1 MPTYTYIFYYALYKY
16 NVIARK
22 WSTLYKRYVI
32 WECSITTINPNYV
45 NLMFSPHKAHN
56 VLGLRMYIC
65 MNMNFYEPYMR
76 EWVRTCFVEH
86 HILSHTVERET
97 SKNRTPSKIQHG
109 DNIYSMP
116 NGFMLSIDTRERKNI
131 CLSHPK
137 KKLLISLPWWF
148 AYNFNYKMNGSK
160 FLEMYLIYSFSY
172 SNQY

>member
-1 MPTYTYIFYYALYKY
+1 MVPTYSYIFYYAY
-16 NVIARK
+16 NVITRK

-56 VLGLRMYIC
+56 VLGTYVYMYE
-65 MNMNFYEPYMR
+65 YEFLWTIYAWVSTYVFCRTPYSF
-76 EWVRTCFVEH
+76 THC
-86 HILSHTVERET
+86 RET
-97 SKNRTPSKIQHG
+97 SKNRAPSKIQHG

-131 CLSHPK
+131 CLSSK
-137 KKLLISLPWWF
+137 EKLLISLPWWF

-160 FLEMYLIYSFSY
+160 FLEIYLI
-172 SNQY
+172 

>member
-1 MPTYTYIFYYALYKY
+1 MVPTYNYIFYYAY
-16 NVIARK
+16 NVIMRK

-131 CLSHPK
+131 CLSSK
-137 KKLLISLPWWF
+137 EKLLISLPWWF

-160 FLEMYLIYSFSY
+160 FLEIYLI
-172 SNQY
+172 

>member
-1 MPTYTYIFYYALYKY
+1 MVPTCTYIFYYAYY
-16 NVIARK
+16 VNMRK

-86 HILSHTVERET
+86 HILSHTVEKQAKIEHHQKYNTAITYTRCQMALCFQLIQEKEKIYV
-97 SKNRTPSKIQHG
+97 SHLKN
-109 DNIYSMP
+109 
-116 NGFMLSIDTRERKNI
+116 KN
-131 CLSHPK
+131 
-137 KKLLISLPWWF
+137 
-148 AYNFNYKMNGSK
+148 Y
-160 FLEMYLIYSFSY
+160 
-172 SNQY
+172 

>member
-1 MPTYTYIFYYALYKY
+1 MVPHLHLHILLLYKF
-16 NVIARK
+16 IFITRK

-86 HILSHTVERET
+86 HILSHTVEKQAKIEHHQKYNTAITYTRCQMALCFQLIQEKEKIYVSHLKKNYEYHCRGDLHTT
-97 SKNRTPSKIQHG
+97 SITRWMEASFWRYIYLDFFYQNQH
-109 DNIYSMP
+109 
-116 NGFMLSIDTRERKNI
+116 
-131 CLSHPK
+131 
-137 KKLLISLPWWF
+137 
-148 AYNFNYKMNGSK
+148 
-160 FLEMYLIYSFSY
+160 
-172 SNQY
+172 Q